1 MSELLKALRSMPQ
14 RVEKQHTV
22 CIEGREVVVSL
33 EKKKE
38 ILSKGE
44 QSYHWVSPTEFELRP
59 PPKPKTQF
67 SVLVKAD
74 KGYIF
79 EDGDI
84 HWPNGIIEGGETWLI
99 ESE

>member
-1 MSELLKALRSMPQ
+1 MSELLKALRSIPQ

-22 CIEGREVVVSL
+22 CIEGRQVTVSL

-44 QSYHWVSPTEFELRP
+44 HSYHWVSSTEFELRP

-67 SVLVKAD
+67 SVLAKAD
-74 KGYIF
+74 KGYSF
-79 EDGDI
+79 EDDDI
-84 HWPNGIIEGGETWLI
+84 HWPNGIVENGETWLI

>member
-1 MSELLKALRSMPQ
+1 MSELLKALRSVPE
-14 RVEKQHTV
+14 RIEKQHTV
-22 CIEGREVVVSL
+22 FIEGRQVTVSL
-33 EKKKE
+33 ERKKE

-74 KGYIF
+74 QGYGF
-79 EDGDI
+79 EQGDI
-84 HWPNGIIEGGETWLI
+84 HWPNRIVEGGYVWLT